1 MATATSP
8 LDDSEVIRDGADAVT
23 SARDGRA
30 EAAEG
35 RLSLLIDRLLAS
47 MDAAATIGAWD
58 HVVELADD
66 VLAVDPPNQRAAA
79 MIERTKLERS
89 LAGDQR
95 AFVSLLFADIVQ
107 STDMA
112 EVAEP
117 EVIQDVFV
125 LYRRVAADTIEELG
139 GRVLQFQGDGVVA
152 CFGYPNAHEDDA
164 RRAVLAALWIVERMA
179 HASIELTRR
188 HGIEPAIR
196 VGVHSGTVVVAGL
209 ASGIMDGSAITGS
222 APNVAARL
230 QGEAEPGTVVISD
243 TTRQLVEP
251 HFELK
256 PIGTRSLRGI
266 ARPME
271 LHHVVRSNLA
281 VPPSGRGLPES
292 VTLIGREGQSRLLRF
307 TWKRLVHDT
316 GGARRPEEAVVV
328 VRGVAGIGKS
338 ALAAEL
344 VAHVHLEGGAVLE
357 ANCSPYHGN
366 VALWPVGRMLEQLLG
381 FYPDQPPEER
391 LADLEA
397 RLEDAGLERDT
408 LPLLAPLLG
417 LTTDERW
424 SRPEVDALALRQQT
438 LGTLVTWLAH
448 TAAATPSLVLVE
460 DLHWADPT
468 TVDLLGLLAT
478 EGIPGT
484 MILITSRLPLEA
496 PWASSVLDIELEP
509 LKEKQAAGLVA
520 ALTDDGLDTTQRRL
534 IVERGAGIPLFLQEL
549 TRSAV
554 TANPGEVLPPRIHEL
569 LTARLRA
576 PGIDLRV
583 AQLAATLGVEFD
595 VEPLRQLA
603 GRPVDEALD
612 RLEDAALIEPVAE
625 IRLGRYRFRHGLLR
639 DAAYE
644 TQVLPTRQAT
654 HRSIAELLGSGAAS
668 PGDLAVVAQHWDLAG
683 DVSQSVPAYIVAAQA
698 AQAAASHTEARH
710 QLDRALEL
718 AATMPEGDE
727 RDLTDLMIRMQRT
740 VSTSSLFGYGYPEVF
755 EDFTIA
761 EGICRRLT
769 DRPEIM
775 PAQVGIWSYLLV
787 RGSVDAAS
795 VVLEPLT
802 DVLDEPAT
810 AWFAPEIKSCMGY
823 GAFYQGKLDEAH
835 RWLVDAWE
843 GYRARSVDAAA
854 SPFWPLPHDPVPV
867 TAVALACVAALR
879 GSTEESA
886 RWERRAIA
894 TAEQLDFP
902 SGPFSAAFV
911 SVYLA
916 WIRMITGNRDEA
928 RQFGRRTI
936 EIAERCRFD
945 YFQLLGRQ
953 YVLIPELDRPC
964 DVTELEQY
972 GVGMDL
978 VGHGA
983 FRPTYLGIVAQN
995 HHFRGDADPAL
1006 RALDE
1011 AMDRTAT
1018 SGELVHQ
1025 PDLLRLRAEI
1035 MTAAHPDRMDEV
1047 VEDLVA
1053 AMEIGLAQGSLVLA
1067 LRAANDLARLP
1078 RDVRPPDSSHR
1089 IRAVL
1094 ERFPPNSSSPELAE
1108 ALDLLGV

>member
-1 MATATSP
+1 VTAAQERP
-8 LDDSEVIRDGADAVT
+8 AA
-23 SARDGRA
+23 SA
-30 EAAEG
+30 EH
-35 RLSLLIDRLLAS
+35 RLSVLIDRLLAS
-47 MDAAATIGAWD
+47 MDAAASTGAWD
-58 HVVELADD
+58 RVVELADD
-66 VLAVDPPNQRAAA
+66 VLAVDPPNRRAAS
-79 MIERTKLERS
+79 MIERAKLERS
-89 LAGDQR
+89 LPGGQR
-95 AFVSLLFADIVQ
+95 AFVSLVFADIVQ

-117 EVIQDVFV
+117 EVIQEVFI
-125 LYRRVAADTIEELG
+125 LYRRVAAETIEELG

-152 CFGYPNAHEDDA
+152 CFGYPTAHEDDA
-164 RRAVLAALWIVERMA
+164 RRAVMAALGLIERMA
-179 HASIELTRR
+179 HAGNELRRR

-209 ASGIMDGSAITGS
+209 ASGVIDGSAITGS

-256 PIGTRSLRGI
+256 PIGTRSLKGI

-281 VPPSGRGLPES
+281 VPPPGRGLPES
-292 VTLIGREGQSRLLRF
+292 VALIGREGQNRLLRF

-316 GGARRPEEAVVV
+316 DGTTRPEEAVVV
-328 VRGVAGIGKS
+328 VRGAAGIGKS
-338 ALAAEL
+338 ALADAL
-344 VAHVHLEGGAVLE
+344 ATHVHHEGGVVLE

-391 LADLEA
+391 LAELVA
-397 RLEDAGLERDT
+397 RLEDAGLDT
-408 LPLLAPLLG
+408 DTVPLLAPLLG
-417 LTTDERW
+417 LDTGDRW

-438 LGTLVTWLAH
+438 LRALVTWLAH
-448 TAAATPSLVLVE
+448 TAASTPTLVLVE

-478 EGIPGT
+478 ESVPGA
-484 MILITSRLPLEA
+484 MILITSRLPLDA

-509 LKEKQAAGLVA
+509 LKEKEAAGLVA
-520 ALTDDGLDTTQRRL
+520 ALTDGGLDTTQCRL
-534 IVERGAGIPLFLQEL
+534 IIERGAGIPLFLQEL

-554 TANPGEVLPPRIHEL
+554 TAHPGEALPPRLHEI
-569 LTARLRA
+569 LTARLRT

-583 AQLAATLGVEFD
+583 AQLAATLGAEFD
-595 VEPLRQLA
+595 EGPLRQLA
-603 GRPVDEALD
+603 GRSVDEALV
-612 RLEDAALIEPVAE
+612 RLEEAALIEPVAE

-654 HRSIAELLGSGAAS
+654 HRNIAELLGANAAS
-668 PGDLAVVAQHWDLAG
+668 PGDFAVVAHHWDLAG
-683 DVSQSVPAYIVAAQA
+683 DVSQAIPAYIVAAQA
-698 AQAAASHTEARH
+698 AQSAASHIEAR
-710 QLDRALEL
+710 QLLDRALEL
-718 AATMPEGDE
+718 AATMPGGDE
-727 RDLTDLMIRMQRT
+727 RDLTELMIRTQRT

-755 EDFTIA
+755 DDFTVA
-761 EGICRRLT
+761 EEICRRLT

-787 RGSVDAAS
+787 RGTVDAAS
-795 VVLEPLT
+795 VVLEPLA

-810 AWFAPEIKSCMGY
+810 AWFAPEIKSCLGY
-823 GAFYQGKLDEAH
+823 GAFYQGRLDDAH
-835 RWLVDAWE
+835 RWLVEAWE

-854 SPFWPLPHDPVPV
+854 SPFWPLPHDPVPI

-879 GSTEESA
+879 GCTEESA
-886 RWERRAIA
+886 MWERRAIA
-894 TAEQLDFP
+894 TAEELDFP
-902 SGPFSAAFV
+902 SGPFSSAFV

-928 RQFGRRTI
+928 REFGRRTI

-945 YFQLLGRQ
+945 YFQLLGQQ
-953 YVLIPELDRPC
+953 YVLMPEPDRPS

-972 GVGMDL
+972 GAGMDL
-978 VGHGA
+978 VGHAA

-995 HHFRGDADPAL
+995 HHFLGDAEPAL
-1006 RALDE
+1006 RALAE
-1011 AMDRTAT
+1011 AMDRTGT

-1035 MTAAHPDRMDEV
+1035 TASAHPERMDEV
-1047 VEDLVA
+1047 VTDLVA
-1053 AMEIGLAQGSLVLA
+1053 AVEIGLAQGSLVLA

-1078 RDVRPPDSSHR
+1078 HDHRPPDWSDR

-1094 ERFPPNSSSPELAE
+1094 EQFPPNSSSPEFAE

>member
-1 MATATSP
+1 
-8 LDDSEVIRDGADAVT
+8 
-23 SARDGRA
+23 
-30 EAAEG
+30 
-35 RLSLLIDRLLAS
+35 
-47 MDAAATIGAWD
+47 MDAAASTGDWD
-58 HVVELADD
+58 RVVELADD
-66 VLAVDPPNQRAAA
+66 VLAVDPPNRRAAS
-79 MIERTKLERS
+79 MIERAKLERS
-89 LAGDQR
+89 LPGGQR
-95 AFVSLLFADIVQ
+95 AFVSLVFADIVQ

-117 EVIQDVFV
+117 EVIQDVFA
-125 LYRRVAADTIEELG
+125 LYRRVAAETIEELG

-152 CFGYPNAHEDDA
+152 CFGYPTAHEDDA
-164 RRAVLAALWIVERMA
+164 RRAVLAALGLIERMA
-179 HASIELTRR
+179 HADDELHRR

-209 ASGIMDGSAITGS
+209 ASGVFDGSAIAGS

-256 PIGTRSLRGI
+256 PMGTRSLKGI

-281 VPPSGRGLPES
+281 VPPPGRGLPES
-292 VTLIGREGQSRLLRF
+292 VALIGREGQSRLLRF

-316 GGARRPEEAVVV
+316 DGGTRPEEAVVV
-328 VRGVAGIGKS
+328 LRGVAGIGKS
-338 ALAAEL
+338 ALADAL
-344 VAHVHLEGGAVLE
+344 ATHVQHHEGGVVLE

-391 LADLEA
+391 LGELVA
-397 RLEDAGLERDT
+397 RLEDAGLDT
-408 LPLLAPLLG
+408 DTVPLLAPLLG
-417 LTTDERW
+417 LDAGERW

-438 LGTLVTWLAH
+438 LRALVAWLAH
-448 TAAATPSLVLVE
+448 TAASTPTLVLVE

-478 EGIPGT
+478 ESVPGA
-484 MILITSRLPLEA
+484 MILITSRLPLDT
-496 PWASSVLDIELEP
+496 PWAQSVLDIELEP
-509 LKEKQAAGLVA
+509 LKEKEAAGLVA
-520 ALTDDGLDTTQRRL
+520 ALTDGGLDTEQCRL
-534 IVERGAGIPLFLQEL
+534 IVERGGGVPLFLQEL

-554 TANPGEVLPPRIHEL
+554 TAHPGEVLPPRLHEI
-569 LTARLRA
+569 LTARLPT

-583 AQLAATLGVEFD
+583 AQLAATLGAEFD
-595 VEPLRQLA
+595 EGPLRQLA
-603 GRPVDEALD
+603 GRSVDEALV
-612 RLEDAALIEPVAE
+612 RLEEAALIEPVAE

-644 TQVLPTRQAT
+644 TQVLPARQAT
-654 HRSIAELLGSGAAS
+654 HRSIAELFGADAAS

-683 DVSQSVPAYIVAAQA
+683 DVAQSIPAYIVAAQA
-698 AQAAASHTEARH
+698 AQSAASHTEARH
-710 QLDRALEL
+710 LLDRALEL
-718 AATMPEGDE
+718 AAAMPEGDE
-727 RDLTDLMIRMQRT
+727 RDLTELMIRTQRT

-755 EDFTIA
+755 DDFTVA
-761 EGICRRLT
+761 EEICRRLT

-787 RGSVDAAS
+787 RGTVDAAS
-795 VVLEPLT
+795 VVLEPLA
-802 DVLDEPAT
+802 DVLEEPAT
-810 AWFAPEIKSCMGY
+810 AWFAPEIKSCLGY
-823 GAFYQGKLDEAH
+823 GAFYQGRLDEAH
-835 RWLVDAWE
+835 RWLVEAWE

-867 TAVALACVAALR
+867 TAVALACVAALQ
-879 GSTEESA
+879 GCTEESA
-886 RWERRAIA
+886 MWERRAIA
-894 TAEQLDFP
+894 TAQELDFP
-902 SGPFSAAFV
+902 SGPFSSAFV

-916 WIRMITGNRDEA
+916 WIRMITGNPDEA
-928 RQFGRRTI
+928 REFGQRTI

-945 YFQLLGRQ
+945 YFQLLGQQ
-953 YVLIPELDRPC
+953 YVLMPEPDRPS

-972 GVGMDL
+972 GAGMDL
-978 VGHGA
+978 VGHVA

-995 HHFRGDADPAL
+995 HHFLGDADPAL
-1006 RALDE
+1006 RALEE
-1011 AMDRTAT
+1011 AMERTGT
-1018 SGELVHQ
+1018 SGERVHQ

-1035 MTAAHPDRMDEV
+1035 TASAHPDRMDEV
-1047 VEDLVA
+1047 VTDLVA
-1053 AMEIGLAQGSLVLA
+1053 AVEIGLAQGSLVLA

-1078 RDVRPPDSSHR
+1078 HEDRPPDWGDR
-1089 IRAVL
+1089 LRAVL
-1094 ERFPPNSSSPELAE
+1094 EQFPPNSSSPELAE
-1108 ALDLLGV
+1108 ALDLLGG